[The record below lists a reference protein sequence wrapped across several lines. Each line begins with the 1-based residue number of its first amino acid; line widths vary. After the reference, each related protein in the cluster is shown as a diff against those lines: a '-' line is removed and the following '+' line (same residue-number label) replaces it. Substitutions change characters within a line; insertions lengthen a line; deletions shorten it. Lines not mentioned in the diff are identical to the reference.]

1 MDWPTVLVRFALYL
15 DLAMLFGLPLF
26 SMYALRQG
34 EIASSTG
41 ARFLAVSTALAALG
55 IILSLANIAI
65 MAKSMTGATS
75 YAELQSHVFEMIVT
89 GTDFGAAWVARLG
102 ALMLCVLV
110 GVLARTQQRVRL
122 GVFSIAGGIALST
135 LAWGGHGAMDEGFR
149 RYVHLTSDIV
159 HLIAAGAWAGALLA
173 FLLLSQP
180 TATSGNVALLNR
192 TSNGFAQ
199 VGTAIVLTLAITGGV
214 NYLLIVGASLP
225 DMSLTSYGGLLVA
238 KLGLFGTMLALAAAN
253 RFYLSPRLE
262 HAVRTGD
269 HAIAVLTL
277 RRSLMFESSAATL
290 ILLLVAALGILSP
303 SPMS

>member
-26 SMYALRQG
+26 SMYALREG
-34 EIASSTG
+34 EIASPTG

-55 IILSLANIAI
+55 ITLSVINIAI

-89 GTDFGAAWVARLG
+89 GTDFGAAWLARLG
-102 ALMLCVLV
+102 ALILCVLV
-110 GVLARTQQRVRL
+110 GIFARTQQKFRL

-135 LAWGGHGAMDEGFR
+135 LAWGGHGAMDEGVR
-149 RYVHLTSDIV
+149 RYVHLTSDIA

-180 TATSGNVALLNR
+180 TATPGNVALLNR

-199 VGTAIVLTLAITGGV
+199 VGTAIVLTLVITGTV
-214 NYLLIVGASLP
+214 NYLLIVGASVP

-277 RRSLMFESSAATL
+277 RRSLMFESTAATL
-290 ILLLVAALGILSP
+290 ILLLVAALGVLSP

>member
-26 SMYALRQG
+26 SMYALREG

-41 ARFLAVSTALAALG
+41 ARFLAVSTALAAVG
-55 IILSLANIAI
+55 ITLSVVNIAI

-89 GTDFGAAWVARLG
+89 GTDFGAAWLARLG
-102 ALMLCVLV
+102 ALILCVLV
-110 GVLARTQQRVRL
+110 GVFARTQQKFRL

-135 LAWGGHGAMDEGFR
+135 LAWGGHGAMDEGVR
-149 RYVHLTSDIV
+149 RYVHLTSDIA

-180 TATSGNVALLNR
+180 TATPGNVALLNR

-199 VGTAIVLTLAITGGV
+199 VGTAIVLTLVITGTV
-214 NYLLIVGASLP
+214 NYLLIVGASVP

-277 RRSLMFESSAATL
+277 RRSLMFESTAATL
-290 ILLLVAALGILSP
+290 ILLLVAALGVLSP

>member
-26 SMYALRQG
+26 SMYALREG
-34 EIASSTG
+34 EIASPTG

-55 IILSLANIAI
+55 ITLSVINIAI

-89 GTDFGAAWVARLG
+89 GTDFGAAWLARLG
-102 ALMLCVLV
+102 ALILCVLV
-110 GVLARTQQRVRL
+110 GIFARTQQKFRL

-135 LAWGGHGAMDEGFR
+135 LAWGGHGAMDEGVR
-149 RYVHLTSDIV
+149 RYVHLTSDIA

-180 TATSGNVALLNR
+180 TATPGNVALLNR

-199 VGTAIVLTLAITGGV
+199 VGTAIVLTLVITGTV
-214 NYLLIVGASLP
+214 NYLLIVDASVP

-277 RRSLMFESSAATL
+277 RRSLMFESTAATL
-290 ILLLVAALGILSP
+290 ILLLVAALGVLSP

>member
-1 MDWPTVLVRFALYL
+1 
-15 DLAMLFGLPLF
+15 MLFGLPLF
-26 SMYALRQG
+26 SMYALREG
-34 EIASSTG
+34 EIASPTG

-55 IILSLANIAI
+55 ITLSVINIAI

-89 GTDFGAAWVARLG
+89 GTDFGAAWLARLG
-102 ALMLCVLV
+102 ALILCVLV
-110 GVLARTQQRVRL
+110 GIFARTQQKFRL

-135 LAWGGHGAMDEGFR
+135 LAWGGHGAMDEGVR
-149 RYVHLTSDIV
+149 RYVHLTSDIA

-180 TATSGNVALLNR
+180 TATPGNVALLNR

-199 VGTAIVLTLAITGGV
+199 VGTAIVLTLVITGTV
-214 NYLLIVGASLP
+214 NYLLIVGASVP

-277 RRSLMFESSAATL
+277 RRSLMFESTAATL
-290 ILLLVAALGILSP
+290 ILLLVAALGVLSP